1 MLDQPLV
8 AKFAGDGST
17 VQVPDG
23 LISRSDL
30 FTAPLNTNLY
40 NGALYGLPVDQV
52 CVGLFYNKDLLPTP
66 PTTWAEMLADAK
78 AVYNPAKQIAAVS
91 FPTSGGYAGWVFPAF
106 VNQAGGSMLD
116 EQNKKILFADAPG
129 VAALTY
135 LKQLYAYSPSA
146 IANATNSF
154 ATGHV
159 AMLVSGPWEISDFKQ
174 NFPDLHWGAALLPMG
189 VRNGSNIG
197 GEDLVVYK
205 ASKHQALAWEWLKY
219 LTGKDANR
227 QFNDADGQ
235 FPINVHSGALQAGD
249 AAANAVFAQQLQS
262 AQARPTNPNWLTI
275 NDTVIGKAVENAL
288 INGQDPQAALN
299 AAAAQAKTILGW

>member
-1 MLDQPLV
+1 
-8 AKFAGDGST
+8 
-17 VQVPDG
+17 
-23 LISRSDL
+23 
-30 FTAPLNTNLY
+30 
-40 NGALYGLPVDQV
+40 
-52 CVGLFYNKDLLPTP
+52 
-66 PTTWAEMLADAK
+66 
-78 AVYNPAKQIAAVS
+78 
-91 FPTSGGYAGWVFPAF
+91 
-106 VNQAGGSMLD
+106 MLD

-205 ASKHQALAWEWLKY
+205 AAKHQALAWEWLKY

-227 QFNDADGQ
+227 QFNDSTLATLHGSGSVAGGLNEHLEHQRRGIAHRCGLEGGWRIQ
-235 FPINVHSGALQAGD
+235 FGP
-249 AAANAVFAQQLQS
+249 
-262 AQARPTNPNWLTI
+262 
-275 NDTVIGKAVENAL
+275 
-288 INGQDPQAALN
+288 
-299 AAAAQAKTILGW
+299 